1 MPHRRCRKS
10 SAMFLC
16 GVLILFFGQ
25 ITIYPVRGQTG
36 SEPIKIER
44 SAAKVDQNQSLDPAA
59 QIIIQEGDTLWS
71 LADKYEMSLEQL
83 TQINQ
88 IRYPDHIRV
97 GQKLMIQAQKQ
108 NTDQPQSHS
117 QLPKDNP
124 QKDNP
129 EKQIPEEVKMFE
141 FHMEEASH
149 LSRGQQVPEHP
160 LQEQVLNEQVLKEQ
174 TSKVQESKKI
184 IETAQAPKKETYIV
198 EVAQSEIDLLARVI
212 YAEARGE
219 DFEGQVAV
227 GAVVLNRLKSSGF
240 PNTIH
245 DVVYQRGAF
254 TAVIDKQIHLTPNEE
269 AYKAAEAALRGE
281 DPTGGALFYFNPK
294 TATDQWIKS
303 RAVIKTIGNHTF
315 SI

>member
-16 GVLILFFGQ
+16 GVLVLFFGQ

-36 SEPIKIER
+36 SEPIVIER
-44 SAAKVDQNQSLDPAA
+44 SAAKVDQNQSLDPTVP
-59 QIIIQEGDTLWS
+59 IIIQEGDTLWS
-71 LADKYEMSLEQL
+71 LADKYEMSLEEL

-88 IRYPDHIRV
+88 IQYPDHIRV

-117 QLPKDNP
+117 QLQKDNLE
-124 QKDNP
+124 KDNP
-129 EKQIPEEVKMFE
+129 EKQIPEEVKTFE
-141 FHMEEASH
+141 FHIEEASR
-149 LSRGQQVPEHP
+149 LSRGQQAAEHP
-160 LQEQVLNEQVLKEQ
+160 LQEQVLNEQVANEQ
-174 TSKVQESKKI
+174 SKKI
-184 IETAQAPKKETYIV
+184 IETAQAPKKETFIV

-240 PNTIH
+240 PDTIH

-254 TAVIDKQIHLTPNEE
+254 TAVVDKQIHLTPNEE